1 MTDEILADVSEQDSL
16 ITLLYLLK
24 RYAEFILQGS
34 ENSARALLPSLTELM
49 SSIFPK
55 IINSYDKPQLER
67 YREDKEYWLGQLK
80 RIMDVLSKDDMM
92 AQMDVLYF
100 ETYKNLLE
108 YQRILQEEGII
119 WD

>member
-1 MTDEILADVSEQDSL
+1 MEEDMTDEILADVSEQDSL

-24 RYAEFILQGS
+24 RYAEFIMQGS

-55 IINSYDKPQLER
+55 IINSYDKLQLER

-100 ETYKNLLE
+100 ETY
-108 YQRILQEEGII
+108 
-119 WD
+119 